1 MQLVIVDQDSFNKV
15 VESLHL
21 ASEPDLDFLYQ
32 VYTSS
37 CAIIAQVKDTS
48 LLEHFGSLNP
58 TEHIFYC
65 LGECI
70 YEQQI
75 HSSEEFNTLK
85 KDPKYIS
92 SLATMISDKTLSL
105 YFLEYR
111 EPKFGNKYLPTI
123 STLEV
128 YLNYFLNTLSSLSQK
143 DPRTTLVVDLLK
155 KSVKLAHTA
164 LQLLSEG
171 HETEAFST
179 WRTLHEC
186 ECTLVLLQKYGDPL
200 IDSYNRHMEYAIAYR
215 RGYSQEKCDQLFVE
229 IKEKMRSHNY
239 KSKDIKKIIEY
250 GWLFDIPEF
259 SNATENTYRLN
270 FRDGVEKIAGLER
283 YSKIYELSS
292 EIVHSTPM
300 LIYSDD
306 QYFFYLTLI
315 NVYES
320 FFRLEDVFTSIFS
333 PKVAPSVMKAYIDF
347 RSVYYPQLE
356 MMHRQTTYFF
366 TMWQKRKNKKSEDK

>member
-1 MQLVIVDQDSFNKV
+1 MQLVVVDKDNFSRV
-15 VESLHL
+15 VDSLHL
-21 ASEPDLDFLYQ
+21 KSEPDLDFLYK

-48 LLEHFGSLNP
+48 LLENFGSLNP

-70 YEQQI
+70 YEMQV
-75 HSSEEFNTLK
+75 HTKEDFKLLK
-85 KDPKYIS
+85 QDPKYIS

-105 YFLEYR
+105 YFLQYH
-111 EPKFGNKYLPTI
+111 EPRFGNKYLPTI

-128 YLNYFLNTLSSLSQK
+128 YLNYFLNTLSTLSQK

-155 KSVKLAHTA
+155 KSVKLANTA

-200 IDSYNRHMEYAIAYR
+200 IDSYNRHMEYGIAYQ
-215 RGYSQEKCDQLFVE
+215 RGYSQEKCDELFVE
-229 IKEKMRSHNY
+229 IKEKMRAHNY

-259 SNATENTYRLN
+259 NDAPENTYRLN
-270 FRDGVEKIAGLER
+270 FRDGVEKIAGLQA
-283 YSKIYELSS
+283 YSKRYELSS
-292 EIVHSTPM
+292 EIVHSTPL

-306 QYFFYLTLI
+306 QYFFYLTLLS
-315 NVYES
+315 VYES

-333 PKVAPSVMKAYIDF
+333 TKVAPSVMEAYLNF
-347 RSVYYPQLE
+347 KKVYYPQLE
-356 MMHRQTTYFF
+356 TMHKQTSLIFAA
-366 TMWQKRKNKKSEDK
+366 WQKRKKHTPEE